1 MQRRENLAAARTG
14 LVRQEAPS
22 KPPDPVTVNP
32 AVKSTV
38 EREIKLAVD
47 DHFRLPPLAGTPL
60 PRRLLTSTYYDTSQY
75 DLAHAAITLRHRVE
89 RGKQAW
95 QLKLPLMKDRQE
107 IELVDRRPTP
117 PTTFRDLLLLHLG
130 RRRLMPVATLRVW
143 RSGVRAR
150 MDHAPVADVT
160 LDHVAVVKN
169 GAVLQRFRELE
180 IEQVNGKDSTLPD
193 LERQLRRAGACD
205 HDGRPKLFRALSLV
219 APGPEPPPAPDA
231 PVVAHVKW
239 ALARHVRWLL
249 AHDPGARLGREPES
263 LHQMRVATRQL
274 RAVLRAARP
283 LLVPEWADSLRDELR
298 WLGQLLG
305 PARDLDVQLA
315 YFREESASLDA
326 RDRRPLTQFLN
337 HLEAQRNKVQE
348 ALLNELKSERYLD
361 LIRRLQQAALD
372 PTAVESTIT
381 LHDLAKQEFTKLR
394 NAIRQAGHAPNN
406 ATIHETRIKT
416 KRARY
421 AAELAEPTVGKPAT
435 RFINKARVVQD
446 VLGMHQDAIQAE
458 AHVRAFLK
466 QSASARAAFVAGRMV
481 ERQRQRRGK
490 ARENMQRLLRGLL
503 KRGEKAWG

>member
-1 MQRRENLAAARTG
+1 MAR
-14 LVRQEAPS
+14 AHKPPS
-22 KPPDPVTVNP
+22 KSPDPVAVNL
-32 AVKSTV
+32 AVQSTV
-38 EREIKLAVD
+38 EREIKLTVD
-47 DHFRLPPLAGTPL
+47 DHFRLPGLPGTPL

-75 DLAHAAITLRHRVE
+75 DLAHAGITVRYRVE

-107 IELVDRRPTP
+107 IELVDRQSLP
-117 PTTFRDLLLLHLG
+117 PTLFRDLLFLPLG
-130 RRRLMPVATLRVW
+130 QRQLMPVATLRVW
-143 RSGVRAR
+143 RAGIRVH

-160 LDHVAVVKN
+160 LDHVSVMKD
-169 GAVLQRFRELE
+169 GGVLQRFRELE

-193 LERQLRRAGACD
+193 LEQQLRRAGAED

-219 APGPEPPPAPDA
+219 VPSPEPPPASSA

-249 AHDPGARLGREPES
+249 MHDPGVRLGREPES

-315 YFREESASLDA
+315 YFREESATLDA
-326 RDRRPLTQFLN
+326 RDRRPLTQFIA
-337 HLEAQRNKVQE
+337 HLEAQRNHVQE
-348 ALLNELKSERYLD
+348 SLLNELKSERYLD

-372 PTAVESTIT
+372 LTAVESPMT
-381 LHDLAKQEFTKLR
+381 LRDLAEQEFTKLR
-394 NAIRQAGHAPNN
+394 KMIRQASLAPSN
-406 ATIHETRIKT
+406 AKIHETRIKT

-421 AAELAEPTVGKPAT
+421 AATLAEPAVGKPAT
-435 RFINKARVVQD
+435 RFINKARLAQD

-458 AHVRAFLK
+458 AHIRAFLK
-466 QSASARAAFVAGRMV
+466 QSTSARAAFVAGRMV
-481 ERQRQRRGK
+481 ERQRRRREK
-490 ARENMQRLLRGLL
+490 AREKMPRLLRGLL
-503 KRGEKAWG
+503 KRGEKAWR